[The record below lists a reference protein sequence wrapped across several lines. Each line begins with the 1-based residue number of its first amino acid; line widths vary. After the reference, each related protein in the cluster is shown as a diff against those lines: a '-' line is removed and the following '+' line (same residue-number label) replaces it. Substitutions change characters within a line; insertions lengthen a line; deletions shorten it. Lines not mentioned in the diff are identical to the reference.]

1 MVHVDTS
8 AAARFDEDGSPGF
21 DRMASHYD
29 QSRGEYPTEY
39 LLKGL
44 RQTLGH
50 DLSELKGKK
59 VLDAGA
65 GTGQISAALLSAGA
79 IVTGVDISPSM
90 LAIAKERCAQYA
102 DFTPLEGDL
111 RKLPFPD
118 NSFDMVTSRWV
129 LEFVPGWPKAIREL
143 RRVLKPE
150 GTMVLIFT
158 NNMLR
163 TTPRDLFEQIS
174 RKRGLRVGLPGA
186 TNRLLAAYLEY
197 EGADVKQVSPEE
209 LHWQREL
216 PVDRTLWEFKSRLL
230 NHLYEISDEEYNSV
244 LAEVEAIIAE
254 RYPDGLVDRPTVVTT
269 FWHIK
274 FTRQP
279 NALLG
284 AKFKAVRT
292 ASRLKRTMP
301 RLYHRGLTRARAVTG
316 KK

>member
-1 MVHVDTS
+1 MVQGNISTAS
-8 AAARFDEDGSPGF
+8 RFDEDGSPGF
-21 DRMASHYD
+21 DRMAHHYD
-29 QSRGEYPTEY
+29 KSRGEYPTEY

-59 VLDAGA
+59 ILDAGA
-65 GTGQISAALLSAGA
+65 GTGQISAALLSTGA

-90 LAIAKERCAQYA
+90 LAIAKERCAQYP

-129 LEFVPGWPKAIREL
+129 LEFVPGWTKAIREL

-163 TTPRDLFEQIS
+163 TTPRTLFEQIA
-174 RKRGLRVGLPGA
+174 RKRGLRIGLPGA
-186 TNRLLAAYLEY
+186 TNRLLSSYLAY
-197 EGADVKQVSPEE
+197 EGADVVQVSPEE
-209 LHWQREL
+209 LHWAREL
-216 PVDRTLWEFKSRLL
+216 PVERTLWEFRSRLL

-244 LAEVEAIIAE
+244 LDEVEKIIAE
-254 RYPDGLVDRPTVVTT
+254 RYPQGLVDRPTVVTT
-269 FWHIK
+269 FWKINFK
-274 FTRQP
+274 RQP
-279 NALLG
+279 NPVLG
-284 AKFKAVRT
+284 LRFKAVRT
-292 ASRLKRTMP
+292 ASRLNRTLP
-301 RLYHRGLTRARAVTG
+301 RLYRRAVTKTLG
-316 KK
+316 R